1 MGTVNWLILLA
12 TVAGVMIVL
21 DGLRRAHRDHGAGGQ
36 SSGLVKVHDG
46 EEARA
51 QKETQARTTSART
64 TSARTT
70 SVSTAR
76 NPVMSEV
83 VSPELPEPMPAPS
96 RQRSD
101 HECSLIGAT
110 LHVLGRIEAD
120 EHLIVAGRVEGD
132 IHAQHHCVTLL
143 AAGRIGPSVQ
153 SQRLIA
159 SGTLCGDIVT
169 RECDTFHWGASFS
182 GQLNAARLACD
193 EGVQLNGRCYIGTV
207 P

>member
-12 TVAGVMIVL
+12 TVAGVMIVI

-36 SSGLVKVHDG
+36 SAGLVEVHNG

-51 QKETQARTTSART
+51 QKETHARTTL
-64 TSARTT
+64 ARTT

-76 NPVMSEV
+76 NPVMSEA
-83 VSPELPEPMPAPS
+83 VSPAPPESTPAPS

-101 HECSLIGAT
+101 HGCSLIGAT
-110 LHVLGRIEAD
+110 LHVRGRIEAD
-120 EHLIVAGRVEGD
+120 EPLVVAGRVEGD
-132 IHAQHHCVTLL
+132 IHAKRHCVTLL

-169 RECDTFHWGASFS
+169 SECDPFHWGASFS

-193 EGVQLNGRCYIGTV
+193 EGVQLNGRCHIGTV